1 MTWLTLRK
9 VAYGTLIM
17 VGGVAVSLVLFVIAY
32 AIVLFMAAGFGK
44 GAVVEWDN
52 AVPPSLG
59 GRNAARIYQE
69 GVVTDKG
76 CNFSLR
82 LASNP
87 WGYRTVARTVW
98 SDREKCE
105 RVVEVFNVR

>member
-1 MTWLTLRK
+1 MQSSTLRI
-9 VAYGTLIM
+9 VTRATLM
-17 VGGVAVSLVLFVIAY
+17 VVGGVAACLVLFVIAY
-32 AIVLFMAAGFGK
+32 AVVLFIAAGFGK

-59 GRNAARIYQE
+59 GRNAARIHQE
-69 GVVTDKG
+69 GTMTDKG
-76 CNFSLR
+76 CSFSLR
-82 LASNP
+82 LSSNP
-87 WGYRTVARTVW
+87 WGYRTVARTIW